1 MAEAE
6 RKKKKERNETED
18 NLEISSSKFKQANKK
33 MSIRNFRVSQN
44 FPTLLETLQ
53 VTITRLASKGGRRIA
68 RKWQKQRGRRR
79 REARRRRTP
88 NRGRRRPR
96 DLLFESSASAKSG
109 RILCYAPPEPR
120 FCTPH
125 HIAAAKNLLSF
136 RRATRNSRPRSVYHR
151 QFIYSISYIKVSHWI
166 PF

>member
-1 MAEAE
+1 MEEAE
-6 RKKKKERNETED
+6 RKKNGSKETED
-18 NLEISSSKFKQANKK
+18 NLEISNSKFKQTNKHL
-33 MSIRNFRVSQN
+33 FGTRVSQN

-151 QFIYSISYIKVSHWI
+151 QFIYSISYIKVSH
-166 PF
+166 

>member
-6 RKKKKERNETED
+6 RKKKKGSNETDD
-18 NLEISSSKFKQANKK
+18 NLEISSSKFKQTNKCLP
-33 MSIRNFRVSQN
+33 RVSQN
-44 FPTLLETLQ
+44 FPILLQTLQ

-68 RKWQKQRGRRR
+68 RKWQKQRGRRRR

-125 HIAAAKNLLSF
+125 RIAAAKNLLSF
-136 RRATRNSRPRSVYHR
+136 RRATRNSRPRSVYHC
-151 QFIYSISYIKVSHWI
+151 QFI
-166 PF
+166 